1 MLTQPLLEKVSQ
13 LGLRG
18 FRAALE
24 EQLTNPHYA
33 ELSFEERLGLLVDIE
48 TTRRTNS
55 RLSRRISDARFPLT
69 ATIEDLDLSP
79 RRGLHRA
86 QVLQLAQSEWV
97 GRSLNVLVLGPTGA
111 GKSFLAAALG
121 RAACQAGYKVRYERT
136 SRLLQTLELAH
147 ADGSY
152 PQLLRALARLPLL
165 ILDDWLRD
173 PLSRSQARDL
183 LEILDDRY
191 GRSATMVVTQVPVVD
206 WHSRI
211 PDPTLSDAVLDR
223 LIHNAYR
230 LELQGDSMRKVH
242 SPLSLPFDPD

>member
-1 MLTQPLLEKVSQ
+1 MLTQPLLDKLSQ
-13 LGLRG
+13 LHLSG

-24 EQLTNPHYA
+24 EQLGNPQYA
-33 ELSFEERLGLLVDIE
+33 ELSFEERLGLLVDVE
-48 TTRRTNS
+48 TTRRDNNS
-55 RLSRRISDARFPLT
+55 LKRRIRAARFPLSAT
-69 ATIEDLDLSP
+69 AEDLDLSAA
-79 RRGLHRA
+79 RGLNRA

-97 GRSLNVLVLGPTGA
+97 NRHLNMLVLGATGA
-111 GKSFLAAALG
+111 GKTYLACALG
-121 RAACQAGYKVRYERT
+121 RAACQAGCKVRFERT
-136 SRLLQTLELAH
+136 SRLLQTLELAR

-152 PQLLRALARLPLL
+152 AQLLRTLARIQLL
-165 ILDDWLRD
+165 IFDDWLRD

-191 GRSATMVVTQVPVVD
+191 GRSATMVVTQVPVAD

-230 LELQGDSMRKVH
+230 LELKGDSMRKVH
-242 SPLSLPFDPD
+242 SPFHSKDD

>member
-1 MLTQPLLEKVSQ
+1 MLTQPLLNKLSQ
-13 LGLRG
+13 LHLSG

-24 EQLTNPHYA
+24 EQLGNPQYA
-33 ELSFEERLGLLVDIE
+33 ELSFEERLGLLVDVE
-48 TTRRTNS
+48 TTRRANNS
-55 RLSRRISDARFPLT
+55 LKRRIRAARFPLS
-69 ATIEDLDLSP
+69 ATMEDLDLSAA
-79 RRGLHRA
+79 RGLSRA

-97 GRSLNVLVLGPTGA
+97 SRQLNILILGATGA
-111 GKSFLAAALG
+111 GKTYLACALG
-121 RAACQAGYKVRYERT
+121 RAACQAGCKVRFERT
-136 SRLLQTLELAH
+136 SRLLQTLELAR

-152 PQLLRALARLPLL
+152 PQLLRTLARVQLL
-165 ILDDWLRD
+165 IFDDWLRD

-191 GRSATMVVTQVPVVD
+191 GRSATMVVTQVPVAD

-230 LELQGDSMRKVH
+230 LELKGDSMRKVH
-242 SPLSLPFDPD
+242 SPFHSKDD